1 MPRDYY
7 ETLGVD
13 RDASEEE
20 LKRVYRKLAL
30 KYHPDHHKGDKEAE
44 EKFKEINE
52 AYSCLCDP
60 QKRAN
65 YDRFGTE
72 EGVGAGFGG
81 FGGFETGFGDLFE
94 DVFGDFFG
102 SFAGRRARR
111 SVRGSDLRYDL
122 DLTLDEAAFGTEES
136 IEISGWRACGDCVGT
151 GSKSKQPGTC
161 TQCNGTGQVRF
172 QQGFFSVSRTC
183 PKCRGE
189 GTLVTDP
196 CPSCKG
202 AGRLEAKR
210 DISVKIPAGVDSGQ
224 RLKMSGEGEPGSH
237 GGPPGDLYIVLE
249 VQPHGFFKR
258 EGTEIYMKAPLSF
271 SQAALGDEIEVP
283 TLDGM
288 HKLKVPPGTQPGEA
302 LRIKGKGIPRLGGRT
317 RGDQIVIID
326 IEVPKKIN
334 QRQKELLEEFERIS
348 ENNAGGFKKK
358 IRDIFAGKA

>member
-7 ETLGVD
+7 ETLGVG
-13 RDASEEE
+13 RDASVEE
-20 LKRVYRKLAL
+20 LKRAYRQLAL
-30 KYHPDHHKGDKEAE
+30 KYHPDHQRGDKEAE
-44 EKFKEINE
+44 EKFKEVNE

-81 FGGFETGFGDLFE
+81 FETGFGDLFE

-102 SFAGRRARR
+102 SFSGRRAQR

-122 DLTLDEAAFGTEES
+122 DITLAEAAFGTEKS
-136 IEISGWRACGDCVGT
+136 VEISGWRECGDCAGT

-161 TQCNGTGQVRF
+161 TQCNGAGQVRF

-202 AGRLEAKR
+202 AGRLEAR
-210 DISVKIPAGVDSGQ
+210 REMSVKIPAGVDSDQ

-237 GGPPGDLYIVLE
+237 GGPPGDLYIVIE
-249 VQPHGFFKR
+249 VLPHEIFKR
-258 EGTEIYMKAPLSF
+258 DGTEIYMEAPLTF

-283 TLDGM
+283 TLDGT

-317 RGDQIVIID
+317 RGDQVVVANIV
-326 IEVPKKIN
+326 VPKKIN

-348 ENNAGGFKKK
+348 ENNSGGIKKK
-358 IRDIFAGKA
+358 IKDIFAGSA